1 MSHAPDLDP
10 WRRCY
15 RELAPKLLLF
25 ARQWVPGQGDAE
37 DVVQT
42 AFVRFW
48 RKYPDANRE
57 HFPLLYSAVRT
68 IALDRNRGDDRRIRR
83 ENHPD
88 APVPREDAPCF
99 DLAYQEPEHAELAIS
114 LDVALRQLP
123 DEQREV
129 VVLKIW
135 GELTFAQIAETL
147 GAPLNTVA
155 ARYRYALDKLRNRI
169 ISHERV

>member
-1 MSHAPDLDP
+1 MAHAHDLDP

-25 ARQWVPGQGDAE
+25 ARQWVPSQGDAE

-48 RKYPDANRE
+48 KKHPDANHE
-57 HFPLLYSAVRT
+57 HYPLLYAAVRT
-68 IALDRNRGDDRRIRR
+68 IALDHIRGDDRRVRR

-88 APVPREDAPCF
+88 APMPRDDAPCF
-99 DLAYQEPEHAELAIS
+99 DLACDDPEDAELAASI
-114 LDVALRQLP
+114 DTALRQLP

-135 GELTFAQIAETL
+135 AGLTFQQIADML
-147 GAPLNTVA
+147 SAPINTVA
-155 ARYRYALDKLRNRI
+155 ARYRYALDKLRNRMT
-169 ISHERV
+169 SHERV